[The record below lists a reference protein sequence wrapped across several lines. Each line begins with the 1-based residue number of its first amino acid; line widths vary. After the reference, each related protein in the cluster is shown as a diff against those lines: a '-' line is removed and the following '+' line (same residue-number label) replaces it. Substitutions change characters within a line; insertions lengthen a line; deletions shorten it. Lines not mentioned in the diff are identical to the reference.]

1 MENNLK
7 YIYRKSEL
15 DMTEQLNN
23 NSNIVMGIW
32 KSVKSFD
39 L

>member
-23 NSNIVMGIW
+23 NSNIVMGI
-32 KSVKSFD
+32 SENQ
-39 L
+39 

>member
-23 NSNIVMGIW
+23 NSNIVMGI
-32 KSVKSFD
+32 SD
-39 L
+39 NQ